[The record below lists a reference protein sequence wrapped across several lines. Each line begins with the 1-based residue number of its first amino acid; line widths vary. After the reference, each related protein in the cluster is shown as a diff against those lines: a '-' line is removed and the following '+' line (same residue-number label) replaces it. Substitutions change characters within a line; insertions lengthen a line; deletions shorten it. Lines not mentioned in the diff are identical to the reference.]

1 MTDLADCSQ
10 LKEFVPPQLVFLG
23 SVKSITRGGGSGI
36 FNDGMSGM
44 GMSMGM
50 GMSDPLAKHNIIEV
64 GRDPRGFGLYLF
76 DYKPEFR
83 SVHGSGRQF
92 GVMAD
97 EVERVMPAA
106 VIVAADGYRRVDYSL
121 LGLSRT
127 PNL

>member
-1 MTDLADCSQ
+1 MKDPAECSQ
-10 LKEFVPPQLVFLG
+10 LRKYAPPQLVFLG
-23 SVKSITRGGGSGI
+23 SVKSITRGGGSGA
-36 FNDGMSGM
+36 FKDGNS
-44 GMSMGM
+44 GMSMVM
-50 GMSDPLAKHNIIEV
+50 MSDRGAKENIAEV

-76 DYKPEFR
+76 DYAPKFR
-83 SVHGSGRQF
+83 SAHGSGRQF

>member
-1 MTDLADCSQ
+1 ML
-10 LKEFVPPQLVFLG
+10 LG
-23 SVKSITRGGGSGI
+23 SVKSITRGGGSGV

-44 GMSMGM
+44 GMVM
-50 GMSDPLAKHNIIEV
+50 GMSDPRAKQNVVEV

-83 SVHGSGRQF
+83 SVHGSGRHF

-106 VIVAADGYRRVDYSL
+106 VTVAADGYRRVDYSL
-121 LGLSRT
+121 LGFSRT

>member
-50 GMSDPLAKHNIIEV
+50 GMSDPRAKHNIIEV

>member
-1 MTDLADCSQ
+1 MTDLAECSQ

-23 SVKSITRGGGSGI
+23 SVKSITRGGGSGV

-44 GMSMGM
+44 GMVM
-50 GMSDPLAKHNIIEV
+50 MSDPRAKQNIIEV

-76 DYKPEFR
+76 DYRPEFR
-83 SVHGSGRQF
+83 SAHGSGRQF

-121 LGLSRT
+121 LGFSRT